1 MDPINHLQT
10 IELLKAAR
18 PLFENGDTQVAAI
31 VGALGAIG
39 GAMAAYIP
47 NRLMASKQQGD
58 LKKSTAF
65 QIYAEIKATLEI
77 ERHRGYSDSLEK
89 IVSAFDAKQITEFA
103 YTVQVPDDRFL
114 IYKANLSNLGL
125 LPPSIQSRVV
135 LLYQLL
141 EAIIQDIKPGGFL
154 NTPPATREAFAEA
167 VQIIGRAKH
176 VAAEVLAE
184 IQGIYPDVV

>member
-1 MDPINHLQT
+1 MDPTNHLQT
-10 IELLKAAR
+10 IELLKAAK
-18 PLFENGDTQVAAI
+18 PLFESGDTQIAAI

-47 NRLMASKQQGD
+47 NRLMAGKQRDD

-77 ERHRGYSDSLEK
+77 EQHRSYSVGLAK
-89 IVSAFDAKQITEFA
+89 IVAAFDANKITEFSF
-103 YTVQVPDDRFL
+103 TVQVPEDRFL
-114 IYKANLSNLGL
+114 IYKSNISNLGL

-167 VQIIGRAKH
+167 VHIIARAKD
-176 VAAEVLAE
+176 VSTEVLAE
-184 IQGIYPDVV
+184 IEGLYPDVV